1 MPAPAGERSEGRAG
15 TAGRRAACGHRRERE
30 PDASGG
36 KVGVA
41 KQTHPDH
48 RRSGMKNEYRF
59 GYDEMLIQIQACV
72 PDS

>member
-1 MPAPAGERSEGRAG
+1 MAV
-15 TAGRRAACGHRRERE
+15 RRVASDRRRERE
-30 PDASGG
+30 PDTSGG

-72 PDS
+72 PDSQKGDG